1 MISFSINHC
10 SLVIAHYSLLRSE
23 QRLRKTGDFKAVYTR
38 GRSYVHPAMVVYVLK
53 QEGDSA
59 RIGFSVSKKLGGS
72 VDRNRIKRRL
82 REASRSLLPRLTSGA
97 DVVVVARSASADS
110 NASALAAVMES
121 LFRKANII
129 Q

>member
-1 MISFSINHC
+1 
-10 SLVIAHYSLLRSE
+10 LLRSE

-38 GRSYVHPAMVVYVLK
+38 GRSYVHPAMVVYVLR

-82 REASRSLLPRLTSGA
+82 REASRFLLPRLAFGA
-97 DVVVVARSASADS
+97 DFIVVARSASAES
-110 NASALAAVMES
+110 SVEELSAVMES
-121 LFRKANII
+121 LLRKAKVI